1 MQNDTFNLFLRAN
14 KLLYLG
20 EGGVREDE
28 GGCKEKFKDKR
39 NLVKK
44 KEKSYSH
51 KIVTQKLTHL
61 K

>member
-1 MQNDTFNLFLRAN
+1 
-14 KLLYLG
+14 
-20 EGGVREDE
+20 VREDE